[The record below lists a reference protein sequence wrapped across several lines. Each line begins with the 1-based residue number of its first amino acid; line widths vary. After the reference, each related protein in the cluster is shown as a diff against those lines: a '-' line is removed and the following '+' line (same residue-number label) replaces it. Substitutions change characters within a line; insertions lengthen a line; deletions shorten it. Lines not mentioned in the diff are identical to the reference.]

1 MPQKKHGHCNVPAR
15 YAKNITL
22 RRWVVNQR
30 RQYKFKYK
38 DKHSTL
44 TSERQATLEKIG
56 FKWGSDYDTLW
67 QTRYDELVA
76 FQQQNGH
83 CNVPT
88 KYTLNKPLGLWVSNQ
103 RRFYKLLRQ
112 GKRSCMTAE
121 RQAALE
127 KTGFECGLDNEVLG
141 KRDMMSLSHS
151 SSNMVTAMYLENII
165 KTNHLDYG
173 FRIKGSNISSNVR
186 ANHPV

>member
-1 MPQKKHGHCNVPAR
+1 M
-15 YAKNITL
+15 TE
-22 RRWVVNQR
+22 
-30 RQYKFKYK
+30 
-38 DKHSTL
+38 
-44 TSERQATLEKIG
+44 ERQAALEKIG
-56 FKWGSDYDTLW
+56 FEWGSENDIRSW

-121 RQAALE
+121 RVTALE

-151 SSNMVTAMYLENII
+151 SSNMVTAMCLENMHQI
-165 KTNHLDYG
+165 KKLENG
-173 FRIKGSNISSNVR
+173 
-186 ANHPV
+186 